1 MLGYSNDV
9 TTKFKS
15 VDTGSA
21 TLKMEDSILS
31 IQDILNSEVPEIPLE
46 TRYDVSWIVMNGKQI
61 ASLPTCLEVWNDSV
75 IVHREDDLQESNTE
89 IDISVRDSSIHSLS
103 FECELYLNTIKTRMF
118 SDSNTTKGEMYH
130 QLHVDDGLKQILPY
144 LVNWIQ
150 SEVSVGDFYYL
161 GATDSENEARRHV
174 VVSGVSDARDAQ
186 SGVEPASEHR
196 SLRRR

>member
-15 VDTGSA
+15 VGSRNA
-21 TLKMEDSILS
+21 TLKMEDSLLS

-61 ASLPTCLEVWNDSV
+61 ASLPTCRKVWNDSAT
-75 IVHREDDLQESNTE
+75 VHREDDLQESNTE

-118 SDSNTTKGEMYH
+118 SDSSMVKGEMYH

-150 SEVSVGDFYYL
+150 NEVGVGDFCHV
-161 GATDSENEARRHV
+161 GAADSEDEAGGHAF
-174 VVSGVSDARDAQ
+174 VSGVPDARDAQ
-186 SGVEPASEHR
+186 SGVESASEHR
-196 SLRRR
+196 PLRRR